1 MCGIDLNK
9 PIFYKHASFR
19 FFNSNEHHV
28 ERFCPEDVLL
38 LVYEG
43 VLRFSEN
50 GICYEVGPGEY
61 HIQRHN
67 AYQKG
72 EYASD
77 SPKYLYVHFLAEWTE
92 DNQALPF
99 RGNFDY
105 HRLKPLLEKLDMLAH
120 GDFTYI
126 EAASKFFEILSLLY
140 REKEPGTLAG
150 KIAKYL
156 SENISSAITL
166 YMISEEFSFSKN
178 HIINIFKKEF
188 GVTPIEYINKLR
200 IQKAK
205 HLLESTSASAERI
218 SFDCGFNHYSHFYRL
233 FMRGEGISPIEW
245 RNKSRL
251 YPSQGGAVKAP
262 DRLV

>member
-166 YMISEEFSFSKN
+166 DMISEEFSFSKN

-188 GVTPIEYINKLR
+188 GVTPVKYIQDLKIKR
-200 IQKAK
+200 ARY
-205 HLLESTSASAERI
+205 LLEVTSDTLENVARS
-218 SFDCGFNHYSHFYRL
+218 SGFNDYSHFYKVFCRESGL
-233 FMRGEGISPIEW
+233 SPTQW
-245 RNKSRL
+245 RNRKQTEPLSL
-251 YPSQGGAVKAP
+251 
-262 DRLV
+262 